1 MKYKTLFEIP
11 IYSMSE
17 KEFHKRWEKRKTF
30 LHNLFVSGGH
40 IRRRCKTFCYPI
52 VIFQSACGSIIK

>member
-11 IYSMSE
+11 IYAMSE
-17 KEFHKRWEKRKTF
+17 KNFINVGKKRKTF

-40 IRRRCKTFCYPI
+40 TEEDAKLFVSDSY
-52 VIFQSACGSIIK
+52 FQSACGSIIK